1 MSVSRQDE
9 LKRKYRGLEQA
20 FKKGQAFKVFRSL
33 FKIEPE
39 NEEKIEHL
47 QKDEFPLKLKLLMNL
62 SQMIEQHYPLPMEGT
77 MKQKYAHYVPSQDQY
92 KGTWPMFSLHN
103 VNKQLSFFKNVNK
116 FLQLFVDV
124 TFLKSDS

>member
-103 VNKQLSFFKNVNK
+103 VNKQLSFIQKC
-116 FLQLFVDV
+116 LQ
-124 TFLKSDS
+124 TAAIYSKISTNS